1 MGKIVDDV
9 AAVAGMPKDGWVKVE
24 KTATDF
30 VVSTSDGLRVVIAAR
45 KKTDDP
51 KSFNSRGMPIFTA
64 GDFFLIAGGGLMP
77 NTVASTWLFSTPTK
91 LGELRT
97 NARGSFEESYPIGDN
112 FPPGDHTAQLNAIAP
127 DGTLRVLEV
136 KVEIVAPEVAA
147 VPVAVPVDE
156 VPPAPPI
163 SPSEAVTL
171 LATAFVLIAASK
183 RNSSTASQMRTATT
197 QASALAAG
205 ARRRRDS
212 DEESD
217 DNDVERE
224 EASGDVAS
232 VNAGYASGATTGKTD
247 LYKPFRL
254 VVIDSLMK
262 KLSMSLD
269 RVLPMFARIANDGAA
284 IRALIGAP
292 WALLPII
299 GIALGVVS
307 AFNTEFT
314 IMIPALWII
323 AAVLVLGILDAFA
336 GLLFAATFTVVVL
349 LGGGFE
355 SANSIRGL
363 LGISVFAFA
372 PALVASAVRPFRRLS
387 DGPDLLWNRIVDFV
401 LVTLFGAWAAGGM
414 YSALPSLTTFKPEHS
429 DRIDFIHV
437 VALAALI
444 VRWAIENSARLAI
457 PNRLQEVEV
466 ADFDDPPSMQK
477 FASQFVRAA
486 VFTFVIYVFIG
497 NNWALWTAAALFLLP
512 KITDEFASRFPNIP
526 ALHKFLPKKL
536 TKVVFMMFVMTWWGG
551 VVSDRYADSA
561 EALLYI
567 FVLMNIPGLVMDA
580 LGWFGRESSG
590 WKSTLVSKI
599 AGIAL
604 LIFGF
609 LIVRGVIVL

>member
-1 MGKIVDDV
+1 M
-9 AAVAGMPKDGWVKVE
+9 
-24 KTATDF
+24 
-30 VVSTSDGLRVVIAAR
+30 
-45 KKTDDP
+45 
-51 KSFNSRGMPIFTA
+51 
-64 GDFFLIAGGGLMP
+64 
-77 NTVASTWLFSTPTK
+77 
-91 LGELRT
+91 
-97 NARGSFEESYPIGDN
+97 
-112 FPPGDHTAQLNAIAP
+112 
-127 DGTLRVLEV
+127 
-136 KVEIVAPEVAA
+136 
-147 VPVAVPVDE
+147 
-156 VPPAPPI
+156 
-163 SPSEAVTL
+163 
-171 LATAFVLIAASK
+171 
-183 RNSSTASQMRTATT
+183 T
-197 QASALAAG
+197 QNSALAAG

-212 DEESD
+212 DSERD
-217 DNDVERE
+217 DNDDERE

-232 VNAGYASGATTGKTD
+232 VKAGYASGATSGETD
-247 LYKPFRL
+247 LYRPFRL

-262 KLSMSLD
+262 RLSMNLD
-269 RVLPMFARIANDGAA
+269 RALPMFARIANDGAA
-284 IRALIGAP
+284 VRALIGAP

-307 AFNTEFT
+307 AFNTEFA

-414 YSALPSLTTFKPEHS
+414 YSALPSLTTFKPDHS
-429 DRIDFIHV
+429 DRIDFIYV
-437 VALAALI
+437 VAIGALM
-444 VRWAIENSARLAI
+444 VRWAIENSARLAT
-457 PNRLQEVEV
+457 PNRLQEVEL
-466 ADFDDPPSMQK
+466 AEFDDPPLIQQLASK
-477 FASQFVRAA
+477 FIRAA
-486 VFTFVIYVFIG
+486 VFTFVIYVFVG
-497 NNWALWTAAALFLLP
+497 NNWALWTSAALFLLP
-512 KITDEFASRFPNIP
+512 KVTEEFASRFPNVP
-526 ALHKFLPKKL
+526 VLHKFLPKNL

-551 VVSDRYADSA
+551 VVSDRYAESA
-561 EALLYI
+561 EVLLYI
-567 FVLMNIPGLVMDA
+567 FVLMHIPGLAMDT

-590 WKSTLVSKI
+590 WKSTMMSKI